1 MPSDIVNRSTVHVGL
16 DYSQVIPATV
26 CLAGQPVMHLRVEG
40 DGWQVWGEKVGTN
53 GNDEYTFHVQM
64 ETTDP
69 LQTLF
74 ALLGVGAQLR
84 KLGSEGWATK
94 DDVVAVITDA
104 DDHDLDVI
112 EMTGAE
118 LARGLSTFLDR
129 LRR

>member
-1 MPSDIVNRSTVHVGL
+1 MPSTIHVGL

-26 CLAGQPVMHLRVEG
+26 YLAEQLATRLRLEG
-40 DGWQVWGEKVGTN
+40 DGWYVWGEKVGEN
-53 GNDEYTFHVQM
+53 GNDERTFHMQI
-64 ETTDP
+64 ETTNP

-74 ALLGVGAQLR
+74 ALLGAGAQLR
-84 KLGSEGWATK
+84 ELGSEGWATK

-112 EMTGAE
+112 EITGAE
-118 LARGLSTFLDR
+118 LARGLSMFLDR